1 MENKKPSLDKILW
14 LDLEMTGL
22 IPETDVIIEAAAIVT
37 DDQLK
42 ELECYHSVVKQGK
55 NSLEGMDKWN
65 QKCHRQSGLYD
76 LVPKGKDLFLVEEE
90 LLYLVAKY
98 FGERDYFVVLA
109 GNCISQDRNFI
120 RKYMPRLDKKLFY
133 RMLDVTAWK
142 LVFERQGFVFEKA
155 NRHRALEDTRE
166 SIREMRFYLDNM
178 DFKKPFSPLDKTKQ
192 SDSKIGDKR

>member
-1 MENKKPSLDKILW
+1 MNNKKPNLDKILW

-37 DDQLK
+37 NDQLE

-76 LVPKGKDLFLVEEE
+76 LIPKGKDLFLVEED
-90 LLYLVAKY
+90 LLSLVTKH
-98 FGERDYFVVLA
+98 FGERDHFVVLA

-142 LVFERQGFVFEKA
+142 LIFERQDFIFEKA
-155 NRHRALEDTRE
+155 NKHRALEDTRE

-178 DFKKPFSPLDKTKQ
+178 NFKKPLAP
-192 SDSKIGDKR
+192 SDMAEKKKPYYGK

>member
-1 MENKKPSLDKILW
+1 MDNKKPTLDKILW

-22 IPETDVIIEAAAIVT
+22 IPETDVIIEAAAIIT
-37 DDQLK
+37 NDRLE
-42 ELECYHSVVKQGK
+42 ELECYQNVVKQNK
-55 NSLEGMDKWN
+55 TSLEKMDKWN

-76 LVPKGKDLFLVEEE
+76 LIPKGKDLFLVEEE
-90 LLYLVAKY
+90 LLSLVTKH
-98 FGERDYFVVLA
+98 FGEKDHFVVLA

-142 LVFERQGFVFEKA
+142 LIFERQGFIFEKA
-155 NRHRALEDTRE
+155 NKHRALEDTRE

-178 DFKKPFSPLDKTKQ
+178 DFKKSLALSSIVEKKKPS
-192 SDSKIGDKR
+192 

>member
-1 MENKKPSLDKILW
+1 MDNKKPNLDKILW

-22 IPETDVIIEAAAIVT
+22 IPETDVIIEAAAIIT
-37 DDQLK
+37 NDQLK
-42 ELECYHSVVKQGK
+42 ELECYQSVVKQGK

-65 QKCHRQSGLYD
+65 QKCHRQSGLYE
-76 LVPKGKDLFLVEEE
+76 LIPKGKDLFLVEED
-90 LLYLVAKY
+90 LLSLVTKH
-98 FGERDYFVVLA
+98 FGEKDYFVILA

-142 LVFERQGFVFEKA
+142 LLFERQGFIFEKA
-155 NRHRALEDTRE
+155 NKHRALEDTRE

-178 DFKKPFSPLDKTKQ
+178 NFKKPLSP
-192 SDSKIGDKR
+192 SDRVENKKSSYGK

>member
-1 MENKKPSLDKILW
+1 MDNKKPNLDKILW

-37 DDQLK
+37 NDQLE

-76 LVPKGKDLFLVEEE
+76 LVPKGKDLFLVEED
-90 LLYLVAKY
+90 LLSLVTKY
-98 FGERDYFVVLA
+98 FGEKDHFVILA

-142 LVFERQGFVFEKA
+142 LIFERQGFIFEKA
-155 NRHRALEDTRE
+155 NKHRAVEDTRE

-178 DFKKPFSPLDKTKQ
+178 NFKKSLSPADMVEKKTSSYGK
-192 SDSKIGDKR
+192 

>member
-1 MENKKPSLDKILW
+1 MENIKPTLDKILW

-37 DDQLK
+37 NEKLE
-42 ELECYHSVVKQGK
+42 ELECYHSVVKQSK
-55 NSLEGMDKWN
+55 NHLEGMDKWN

-76 LVPKGKDLFLVEEE
+76 LVPKGKDLFLVEED
-90 LLYLVAKY
+90 LLSLVIKH
-98 FGERDYFVVLA
+98 FGERDHSVILA

-120 RKYMPRLDKKLFY
+120 RKYMSRLDKRLFY

-142 LVFERQGFVFEKA
+142 LIFERQGFAFDKA
-155 NRHRALEDTRE
+155 NKHRALEDTRE

-178 DFKKPFSPLDKTKQ
+178 NFKNPPIPQDKTKQ
-192 SDSKIGDKR
+192 VESSLKN